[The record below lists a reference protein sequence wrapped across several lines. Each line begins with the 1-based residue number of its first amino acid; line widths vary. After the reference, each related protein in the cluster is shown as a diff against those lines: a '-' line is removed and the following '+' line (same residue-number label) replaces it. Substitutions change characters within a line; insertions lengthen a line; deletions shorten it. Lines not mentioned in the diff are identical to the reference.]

1 MNDDGDRGLA
11 GADNPYAK
19 PANDLPVAIK
29 PDGRMGRIAGLA
41 FLAMGAFEA
50 IRMVLVWSTG
60 RTRLNIGAIAMLV
73 IGVGLLKRS
82 DSARR
87 WGIGCAGFYLII
99 LSSAAAMFWWLLNT
113 GNLKDG
119 FLDHFP
125 QTPRGAFKAYAFV
138 PVYAALL
145 WLLLHPRTRAAYQR
159 GPTVIEHGE
168 GEGPPPVPPVDAPPP
183 G

>member
-1 MNDDGDRGLA
+1 MSHDGDRVTA
-11 GADNPYAK
+11 DVDNPYAK
-19 PANDLPVAIK
+19 PAQDLPVAIK
-29 PDGRMGRIAGLA
+29 PDGRLGRIAGWV

-50 IRMVLVWSTG
+50 IRMALVWTTG
-60 RTRLNIGAIAMLV
+60 RTHLNIGAIAMLV

-82 DSARR
+82 ESARK

-99 LSSAAAMFWWLLNT
+99 LSCAAAMFWWLLNT
-113 GNLKDG
+113 GNLKNG

-125 QTPRGAFKAYAFV
+125 QTPLGAFKAYAFV
-138 PVYAALL
+138 TVYAALL

-168 GEGPPPVPPVDAPPP
+168 GEGPPPMPPVDPPSP